1 MKQSTIAAVSSFT
14 IILSLLSG
22 SAAQSKTTSRMVR
35 FTPPHSGEMKVMTF
49 NIRVDTMLDGWH
61 RWKQRKPLVI
71 DTITDNSADIF
82 GLQEAKNKQLQD
94 IRRAMPQYGT
104 YAVGRNNG
112 ASKGESCPIFYRKD
126 RFRLNDS
133 GTFWFSNTPSKPGS
147 KDWGNLWPRICSWVH
162 LTDKTAGTG
171 FYVYNVHLDNLSQHS
186 RELSVRMLA
195 GRIAARKT
203 RDPFLVMGDFNMEM
217 DNPAMRYLEK
227 IGYSTPY
234 PRMSDAWSLVNVQNS
249 DIGTRHGFSGRIS
262 GPKIDHI
269 PLCENAIPLSV
280 KIDRRS
286 YNGHYPSDH
295 FPVIATIFFKEPTQV
310 TYKAPM
316 TPAITEPS
324 IPGV

>member
-1 MKQSTIAAVSSFT
+1 MKPLRLAAICFLTITLTLVSNCPARSQT
-14 IILSLLSG
+14 APRII
-22 SAAQSKTTSRMVR
+22 R
-35 FTPPHSGEMKVMTF
+35 FTPSHSGEMKVMTF

-71 DTITDNSADIF
+71 DTLTDNSADIF

-104 YAVGRNNG
+104 YAVGRNDG
-112 ASKGESCPIFYRKD
+112 DAKGESCPIFYRKD
-126 RFRLNDS
+126 RFQLTDS

-162 LTDKTAGTG
+162 LMDKTDGNS
-171 FYVYNVHLDNLSQHS
+171 FYVYNVHLDNLSQNS
-186 RELSVRMLA
+186 RQLSVRMLA

-203 RDPFLVMGDFNMEM
+203 RDPFVVMGDFNMEM

-234 PRMSDAWSLVNVQNS
+234 PPMNDAWSLTNVQNS
-249 DIGTRHGFSGRIS
+249 NIGTRHGFSGKTS

-286 YNGHYPSDH
+286 YDGHYPSDH
-295 FPVIATIFFKEPTQV
+295 FPVIATIFFKQPTHV
-310 TYKAPM
+310 TYKAP
-316 TPAITEPS
+316 TAPAIKVLS
-324 IPGV
+324 KPGV